1 MRRVSGR
8 TLWIIFSIAIVV
20 MLLIAVAVDRTTA
33 RYASSEYWVSH
44 TQQVI
49 TRMIDLRA
57 DLLSGEAARLVYVV
71 SGDQT
76 ELPTYEESIRQVP
89 ADMDMLRTLTTDN
102 PSQQQR
108 LTRLRPLIEQRI
120 GLLQESVDLRMKGVT
135 DAAQQQKLT
144 ESGADLARQIRT
156 LLDAAE
162 ADEQA
167 LLKRR
172 ESFSESTYAWA
183 RGVLMMAFFAAMFIL
198 LATFAKLLGELR
210 NREQAEEAV
219 RRLSGRLLRVQ
230 DEERRRIAR
239 ELHDSLGQLL
249 VSLKMNLDQLSSAR
263 SYGVTARVPELL
275 EASIELVQ
283 ESINETRTLS
293 YLLHPPLLD
302 EFGFA
307 SAAKWY
313 IEGFSARSRIMVKA
327 DIDEHFG
334 RMPEDIE
341 LSLFRVL
348 QESLT
353 NIHRH
358 SGSDLAEIRVRKSA
372 KDVALTVSDHGKGM
386 SAEMLERFDRTRA
399 SVGVGLAGMR
409 ERMHQ
414 LGGTMRISSDSG
426 GTVIEV
432 AIPLSAAAPVP
443 PVPKEPLR
451 GQARTGSSTDA
462 PAPPAPRDE
471 RLSRG
476 AAH

>member
-8 TLWIIFSIAIVV
+8 SLWIIFSLAVVV

-33 RYASSEYWVSH
+33 KYASSEYWVSH

-57 DLLSGEAARLVYVV
+57 DLLSAEAARLVYVV

-76 ELPTYEESIRQVP
+76 ELPTYEQSIREIP
-89 ADMDMLRTLTTDN
+89 EDMDTLRTLTTDN
-102 PSQQQR
+102 GIQQQR
-108 LTRLRPLIEQRI
+108 LRQLRPLIEQRI
-120 GLLQESVDLRMKGVT
+120 GLLQESVDLRMKSVT

-144 ESGADLARQIRT
+144 ESGADLARQIRS

-172 ESFSESTYAWA
+172 ESFSADNYAWA
-183 RGVLMMAFFAAMFIL
+183 RGVLMLAFFAVMFIL

-249 VSLKMNLDQLSSAR
+249 VSLKMNLDQLLSAR
-263 SYGVTARVPELL
+263 SHGVVARDPELL
-275 EASIELVQ
+275 DASLELVQ
-283 ESINETRTLS
+283 QSINETRTLS

-313 IEGFSARSRIMVKA
+313 IEGFSARSKIAVKI
-327 DIDEHFG
+327 DIDPHFG
-334 RMPEDIE
+334 RMADDIE
-341 LSLFRVL
+341 LSFFRVL

-358 SGSDLAEIRVRKSA
+358 SGSNLAEVRVRKSP
-372 KDVALTVSDHGKGM
+372 KDVTLTVIDHGKGM
-386 SAEMLERFDRTRA
+386 SAEMLEKFDKTRA

-414 LGGTMRISSDSG
+414 LGGTMKISSG
-426 GTVIEV
+426 LNGTIIEV
-432 AIPLSAAAPVP
+432 VIPLATGALTPT
-443 PVPKEPLR
+443 KEPSR
-451 GQARTGSSTDA
+451 NQARTGGSTTEA
-462 PAPPAPRDE
+462 PVASPPGSEP
-471 RLSRG
+471 LSRG

>member
-8 TLWIIFSIAIVV
+8 SLWIIFSIAIVV

-33 RYASSEYWVSH
+33 KYASSEYWVSH

-57 DLLSGEAARLVYVV
+57 DLLSAEAARLVYVV

-76 ELPTYEESIRQVP
+76 ELPTYEQSIREIP
-89 ADMDMLRTLTTDN
+89 GDMDTLRTLTTDN
-102 PSQQQR
+102 GGQQER
-108 LTRLRPLIEQRI
+108 LKQLRPLIEQRI

-144 ESGADLARQIRT
+144 ESGADIARQIRN
-156 LLDAAE
+156 LLDSAE

-172 ESFSESTYAWA
+172 ESFSADTYAWA
-183 RGVLMMAFFAAMFIL
+183 RGVLMLAFFAVMFIL

-210 NREQAEEAV
+210 NRELAEEAV

-249 VSLKMNLDQLSSAR
+249 VSLKMNLDQLFSAR
-263 SYGVTARVPELL
+263 SHGVMARDPELL
-275 EASIELVQ
+275 KASIELVQ
-283 ESINETRTLS
+283 QSINETRTLS

-313 IEGFSARSRIMVKA
+313 IEGFSARSKIAVKI
-327 DIDEHFG
+327 DIDPHFG
-334 RMPEDIE
+334 RMADDIE
-341 LSLFRVL
+341 LSFFRVL

-358 SGSDLAEIRVRKSA
+358 SGSNLAEVRVRRSP
-372 KDVALTVSDHGKGM
+372 KDVALTVIDHGKGM
-386 SAEMLERFDRTRA
+386 SAEMLEKFDKTRA

-414 LGGTMRISSDSG
+414 LGGRMKITSG
-426 GTVIEV
+426 SNGTVIEV
-432 AIPLSAAAPVP
+432 VIPLPAGASTSAKQVP
-443 PVPKEPLR
+443 WN
-451 GQARTGSSTDA
+451 QAGTGGGPDA
-462 PAPPAPRDE
+462 SVAPPTRTEP
-471 RLSRG
+471 LSRG